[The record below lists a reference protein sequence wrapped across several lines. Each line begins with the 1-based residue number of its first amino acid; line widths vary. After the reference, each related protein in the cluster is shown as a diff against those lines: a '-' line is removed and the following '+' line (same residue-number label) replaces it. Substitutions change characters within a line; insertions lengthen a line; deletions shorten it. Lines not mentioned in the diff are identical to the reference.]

1 MKLEYELI
9 NNDNIELATSIQ
21 HTIFPDECAYL
32 HYKYVADI

>member
-32 HYKYVADI
+32 HYKKQ